1 MQSSKLTPLG
11 LLHDIHLWCTAC
23 PTPLRC
29 SKIQLCYFLP
39 ITRGSLWLAREVA
52 NFLKSHLHHAI
63 LVWNTRLSP
72 ARYQNRSR
80 QLVHLLSNCFPGVRV
95 LDVKRQ
101 S

>member
-1 MQSSKLTPLG
+1 MLSSKLTPLG
-11 LLHDIHLWCTAC
+11 LVHDIHLWCTAC

-52 NFLKSHLHHAI
+52 NLKKSHLHHAI
-63 LVWNTRLSP
+63 LVWNKTWLSP

-80 QLVHLLSNCFPGVRV
+80 HLLSNYFPGVRV